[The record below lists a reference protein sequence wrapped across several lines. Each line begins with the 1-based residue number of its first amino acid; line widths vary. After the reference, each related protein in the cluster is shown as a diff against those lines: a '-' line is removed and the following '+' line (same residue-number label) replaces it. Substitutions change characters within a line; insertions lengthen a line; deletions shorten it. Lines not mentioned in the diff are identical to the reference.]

1 MCETPVKPPV
11 NTGEQPPQETAP
23 SLTEA
28 NGQSQ
33 PSPEVV
39 PLVSSPAEDRAQPP
53 PEQVAPPTAT
63 DVCPELSSSGDSAPL
78 PAAEVGDSVNISVS
92 SNPVTS
98 GSKPKAH
105 RKRKRFN
112 GDTVRN
118 VKKKSTKA
126 ACPESPRDASSPV
139 VSNDDIPISPRIP
152 RRRRG
157 ETRYT
162 TAKQQL
168 NDALEE
174 TVRLKTVIKLLE
186 SEIDLKNKELTKLR
200 KIDVSQKSEI
210 KKLSIPIDY
219 QKHELHKDIATDQDV
234 PDHDNSSSSSKACDN
249 STEVP
254 VSVNRRR
261 RKSTKVV
268 SSRQSSVSISK
279 SSIDSDASMSQ
290 SDVQVELSPSALPC
304 PQVAVTGTSIIHGV
318 GLGLNKRGVDALT
331 FTYPGCEVPQITER
345 ISSILTKA
353 YQPDTV
359 VLQCGGNDLQYNRSP
374 AEVMEQI
381 DILVKEVRRCRPG
394 ATVVVN
400 KIPPRGRDDVLLQSI
415 SYVNNLISDMAR
427 DSKQSILCLD
437 PCPKMFK
444 YYANDEIHLNR
455 SGKRFFV
462 YQLAKSLIN
471 FHWPQL
477 QETR

>member
-1 MCETPVKPPV
+1 M
-11 NTGEQPPQETAP
+11 
-23 SLTEA
+23 
-28 NGQSQ
+28 
-33 PSPEVV
+33 
-39 PLVSSPAEDRAQPP
+39 
-53 PEQVAPPTAT
+53 
-63 DVCPELSSSGDSAPL
+63 
-78 PAAEVGDSVNISVS
+78 
-92 SNPVTS
+92 
-98 GSKPKAH
+98 
-105 RKRKRFN
+105 
-112 GDTVRN
+112 
-118 VKKKSTKA
+118 
-126 ACPESPRDASSPV
+126 
-139 VSNDDIPISPRIP
+139 
-152 RRRRG
+152 
-157 ETRYT
+157 
-162 TAKQQL
+162 
-168 NDALEE
+168 
-174 TVRLKTVIKLLE
+174 KLLE

-210 KKLSIPIDY
+210 KKLSILIDY

-234 PDHDNSSSSSKACDN
+234 PDHDNSSSSSKACNN

-254 VSVNRRR
+254 VFVNRRR

-268 SSRQSSVSISK
+268 SSRQSSLSISK
-279 SSIDSDASMSQ
+279 SIIDADASRSQ
-290 SDVQVELSPSALPC
+290 SDVQVEPSPSALPC
-304 PQVAVTGTSIIHGV
+304 PQVAVIGTSIVRGV

-331 FTYPGCEVPQITER
+331 FTYPGCELPQITER

-359 VLQCGGNDLQYNRSP
+359 VLQCGGNDLQNNRSP
-374 AEVMEQI
+374 AKVMEQI
-381 DILVKEVRRCRPG
+381 DILVKEVRRCRPC

-400 KIPPRGRDDVLLQSI
+400 KIPPRGRHDVLLQSM

-427 DSKQSILCLD
+427 DCKQTILCLD